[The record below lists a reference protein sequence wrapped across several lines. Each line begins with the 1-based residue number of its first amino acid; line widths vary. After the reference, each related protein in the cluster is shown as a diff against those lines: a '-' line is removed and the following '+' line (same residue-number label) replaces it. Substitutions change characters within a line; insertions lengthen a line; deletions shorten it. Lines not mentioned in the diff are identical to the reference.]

1 MLEIIICGVGFVTV
15 LAVLSWLSRDSRA
28 DHSIPPPW
36 KSWSWVAA
44 TAVCVSSGVV
54 VALLLR
60 MDDTDQVSSAGR
72 AADEPS
78 STATLAPSTASLT
91 RSTEPR
97 QEPEGSESAARS
109 TPRIETTTAVYFG
122 RPFETVDI
130 PGRYRGVKGSRELRL
145 QMLRGNVW
153 RQFPL
158 PVITRQSGEFRA
170 YVYVG
175 KPGSYRVRI
184 VDPAEQRSSRSL
196 TLQLF

>member
-1 MLEIIICGVGFVTV
+1 MEVVELG
-15 LAVLSWLSRDSRA
+15 
-28 DHSIPPPW
+28 
-36 KSWSWVAA
+36 AA
-44 TAVCVSSGVV
+44 TAVCVGSGVV

-78 STATLAPSTASLT
+78 RTGTLAPSTAASK

-97 QEPEGSESAARS
+97 QEPERSESAAAP

-130 PGRYRGVKGSRELRL
+130 PGRYRGVQGSRELRVQL
-145 QMLRGNVW
+145 LRDHVW

-158 PVITRQSGEFRA
+158 PVVTRQSGEFRA

-175 KPGSYRVRI
+175 KPGTYRLRI
-184 VDPAEQRSSRSL
+184 VDPAERRSSKSL

>member
-1 MLEIIICGVGFVTV
+1 VLEIIICGVGFVTV

-28 DHSIPPPW
+28 EYSTRAPW

-44 TAVCVSSGVV
+44 TAVCVGSGVV

-78 STATLAPSTASLT
+78 RTGTPAPSTAASK
-91 RSTEPR
+91 RSTE
-97 QEPEGSESAARS
+97 SAVAS
-109 TPRIETTTAVYFG
+109 TPRIETTTTVYFG

-130 PGRYRGVKGSRELRL
+130 PGRYRGVQGSRELRVQL
-145 QMLRGNVW
+145 LRDHVW

-158 PVITRQSGEFRA
+158 PVVTRQSGEFRA

-175 KPGSYRVRI
+175 KPGTYRLRI
-184 VDPAEQRSSRSL
+184 VDPAERRSSKSL

>member
-28 DHSIPPPW
+28 DHSAPPRW

-78 STATLAPSTASLT
+78 STGALVPSTATSQ
-91 RSTEPR
+91 RSAEPR
-97 QEPEGSESAARS
+97 QALEGSESAVAS
-109 TPRIETTTAVYFG
+109 TPRIETTTTVYFG

-130 PGRYRGVKGSRELRL
+130 PGRYRGVQGSRELRVQL
-145 QMLRGNVW
+145 RRGNVW

-158 PVITRQSGEFRA
+158 PVVTRQSGEFRA

-175 KPGSYRVRI
+175 KPGTYRLRI
-184 VDPAEQRSSRSL
+184 VDPAEQRSSKSL
-196 TLQLF
+196 ILQLF